1 MPIRL
6 SGMSSGLD
14 TEALV
19 SALVS
24 GYRTQKDN
32 LVKAQTKLQW
42 KQDKWNT
49 MNTKI
54 YSFYTGS
61 LSTSRFSKNYTQHQR
76 LQVHRA
82 LRLSSLQ
89 QQVILQ
95 VV

>member
-49 MNTKI
+49 MNTKTV
-54 YSFYTGS
+54 SYTH
-61 LSTSRFSKNYTQHQR
+61 LTLPTI
-76 LQVHRA
+76 A
-82 LRLSSLQ
+82 
-89 QQVILQ
+89 
-95 VV
+95 